1 MPRLN
6 KTARI
11 EARVPADLLAVVKH
25 AAELQGRTI
34 TDFVVSA
41 AREAA
46 YKSIEETEIIRV
58 SMEDYERITEA
69 IRNPPEPTPAL
80 VRAMQRRQELFGTE

>member
-46 YKSIEETEIIRV
+46 YKAIEETEIIRV